1 MMRSL
6 DIAATGMQAQQTHVD
21 VISHNL
27 ANMTTGGYKRN
38 TPQFQ
43 DLLYESQRRVG
54 TNSSDVGTIVPTG
67 VQLGLGVKTG
77 GVNRSHEQGTINVTD
92 NPLDIAVKGRGF
104 FQVQM
109 PDGEFTYTRN
119 GSFQLSPQGEIV
131 TVDGYLVSPGITV
144 PEEAIDIS
152 INNEGLVQVTLD
164 GQIEPQTL
172 GQFDMA
178 NFINPAGLEAIGDN
192 LYRETAASG
201 NVLLGLAGQEGF
213 GNLGQGQLEQSNVDP
228 VTEVT
233 QLIVAQRA
241 YEMNSKVIS
250 ASDQMLQALNQSA

>member
-6 DIAATGMQAQQTHVD
+6 DIAATGMHAQQTNVD

-27 ANMTTGGYKRN
+27 ANMTTNGYKRAR
-38 TPQFQ
+38 PQFQ

-77 GVNRSHEQGTINVTD
+77 GINRSHEPGTVNVTD
-92 NPLDIAVKGRGF
+92 NPLDVTIKGRGF

-109 PDGEFTYTRN
+109 PDGEFTYTRD

-144 PEEAIDIS
+144 PEEAIDIA

-164 GQIEPQTL
+164 GQIEAQTL
-172 GQFDMA
+172 GQLDIA
-178 NFINPAGLEAIGDN
+178 NFINPAGLESIGDN

-213 GNLGQGQLEQSNVDP
+213 GIIGQGQLEQSNVDP
-228 VTEVT
+228 VTEIT

>member
-6 DIAATGMQAQQTHVD
+6 DIAATGMHAQQTNVD

-27 ANMTTGGYKRN
+27 ANMTTNGYKRAR
-38 TPQFQ
+38 PQFQ

-77 GVNRSHEQGTINVTD
+77 GVNRSHEPGTVSVTD
-92 NPLDIAVKGRGF
+92 NPLDVTIKGRGF

-109 PDGEFTYTRN
+109 PDGEFTYTRD

-144 PEEAIDIS
+144 PEEAIDIA

-164 GQIEPQTL
+164 GQIEAQTL
-172 GQFDMA
+172 GQLDIA
-178 NFINPAGLEAIGDN
+178 NFINPAGLESIGDN

-213 GNLGQGQLEQSNVDP
+213 GIIGQGQLEQSNVDP
-228 VTEVT
+228 VTEIT